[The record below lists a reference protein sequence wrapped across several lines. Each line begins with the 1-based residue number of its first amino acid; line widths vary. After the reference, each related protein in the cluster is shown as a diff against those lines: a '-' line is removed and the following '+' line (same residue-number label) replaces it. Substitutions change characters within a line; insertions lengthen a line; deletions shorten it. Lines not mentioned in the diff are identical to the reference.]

1 MMSEPVRGHR
11 NIRSSKSDRSLQV
24 RGKLHRGRNRT
35 RGSQM
40 PRRAQPTAPC
50 SRRTSPLRAGAGRTL
65 QVDARVAPPSSGV
78 AATQAS
84 LSNIIFPQNFFN
96 ETADDAPRPATWCS
110 RAWARGRCCGS
121 LQRTWA
127 WTTID
132 AKTET
137 CVSWVGEAKAQS
149 WARRTAGRCSRR
161 TSTREQ
167 RCDGSRSRTAA
178 EIAGESRSRTSA

>member
-1 MMSEPVRGHR
+1 MNQYADIETFGAANRTGLCRSAASFTEVVIARAAAKCRG
-11 NIRSSKSDRSLQV
+11 
-24 RGKLHRGRNRT
+24 GRN
-35 RGSQM
+35 QL
-40 PRRAQPTAPC
+40 RRAAVARHRCAREQGELYKWMLVW
-50 SRRTSPLRAGAGRTL
+50 RRH
-65 QVDARVAPPSSGV
+65 
-78 AATQAS
+78 QA